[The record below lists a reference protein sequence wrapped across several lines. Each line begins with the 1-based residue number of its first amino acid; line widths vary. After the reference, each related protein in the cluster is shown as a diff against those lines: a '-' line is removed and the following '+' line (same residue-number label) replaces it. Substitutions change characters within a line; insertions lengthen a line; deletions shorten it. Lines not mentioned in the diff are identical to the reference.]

1 MKTKHFNIFFFIIL
15 YTSLIVGFLYNENLN
30 SGAYTDWIG
39 LNGPITE
46 DFSLKFKETFLSY
59 EKYGHRH
66 SPVYLIFL
74 STFLDLGL
82 NLESVRFINLH
93 FSLSLVF
100 IFYSCLNLKFP
111 SVEKKYLQLLSL
123 VIFLSPTF
131 RSLSIWPDS
140 RLAGLFFFTL
150 SIYFF
155 LKFEKHNNLKN
166 AWFCSVALISASYI
180 SPNFSLFSIYFY
192 LHFLQKIKFK
202 KLLLLFAFNFISLI
216 PALYYLWILEIN
228 LFVIGKTPGLSGA
241 STAIS
246 FNLSD
251 KIMII
256 SSIFLFH
263 LFPVLLFKNFFKNFF
278 NFSKK
283 YVFIIFLITMFLAFF
298 FNYLVSFTGG
308 GFFFQLSQILFKNN
322 YFFFGVCF
330 FSLLLLFYLSKLNMN
345 NFYLIVLIIL
355 SNIQNSIYHKY
366 YEPMILIM
374 FFTLFKIANLEL
386 FFKNKNN
393 LIYLYMFSL
402 GYIFLRLVKNKYYI

>member
-1 MKTKHFNIFFFIIL
+1 VKTKHFNIFFFIIL
-15 YTSLIVGFLYNENLN
+15 YTSLILGFLYNENLN
-30 SGAYTDWIG
+30 SGAYTDWTS

-46 DFSLKFKETFLSY
+46 NFSLKFKETFLSY

-74 STFLDLGL
+74 STFLDLEL
-82 NLESVRFINLH
+82 NLDSVRFINLH
-93 FSLSLVF
+93 FSLSLIF

-140 RLAGLFFFTL
+140 RLPGLFFFTL

-155 LKFEKHNNLKN
+155 LKFEKNYNLKN

-202 KLLLLFAFNFISLI
+202 NLLLLFAFNFISLI
-216 PALYYLWILEIN
+216 PALYYLFILEIN
-228 LFVIGKTPGLSGA
+228 LFVIGKTPGLSGV

-393 LIYLYMFSL
+393 LIYLYMFSF